1 MTPCT
6 IPFYFEGGEMKKFE
20 NLEKG
25 TVNEVEEKQI
35 LKWKE
40 MDILNKTIENRKDCE
55 NFVFYDGPAYANGFP
70 GVHHMLAKIL
80 KDAVCKY
87 KTMKG
92 FKVDRKVGWDTH
104 GLPTEVNVEKLLGFK
119 DKKDIEEYGVEKF
132 NAECK
137 RNVRMNEKEFVRLTD
152 RMGQFIDTDNAYIT
166 FKNEY
171 IESEWW
177 ILKQFFDAG
186 LVYHSHKILPYCPR
200 CGTELSTHEVA
211 EGYKEID
218 VNSVIVP
225 FKIKNSD
232 EYFLVWTTTPWTLI
246 ANVALCVNPD
256 EEYVKVESMGY
267 KFILAHALCDKV
279 LGEDYKVLETFKGK
293 DLENTE
299 YEQLMPFLKPEGKAF
314 YVTCDNYVTM
324 DDGTGVV
331 HIAPAYGADDNNVC
345 RRYNI
350 PMLNPVDLSGCYTE
364 GPWKGRHVTDSEL
377 EIEIIKW
384 LKENDKLFKKIKISH
399 NYPHCWRCKSPLIY
413 MAKPAWYIKVSE
425 YRDKMVEANKQ
436 VNWYPDYVGE
446 KRFGNWL
453 LNAQDWGISR
463 SRYWGC
469 PIPLWTCECGHMEM
483 IGSIDELVNKSIEK
497 INHDIDLHKP
507 YVDNVHIKCE
517 KCGKAMN
524 RIPDVI
530 DVWFDSGAVPF
541 AQYHYPFENKEYFE
555 THFPADFIAEG
566 LDQTRGWFYSLM
578 AISVFLTGK
587 APYKNVLVNDLLLD
601 KNGQKM
607 HKSKGNAVEPFTIIE
622 KYGADAV
629 RWYMLYTSPVWTP
642 LKFDEDGVKDV
653 SSKFINTLKNTY
665 TFFEMYAN
673 TDNVDPREFEVTYE
687 NLEDIDKWLLSK
699 YNNLVKTVTLNMDK
713 YDLNKVV
720 HLIQDFVCDD
730 LSNWYIRRNRRRF
743 WGSELDNSKK
753 AVYKTTYE
761 VLVGLCKMIC
771 PIAPFI
777 SEEIYTKLTDE
788 ESVNLSDYPVCDES
802 MINESLEEKMDLVI
816 ELISYARNIREEAK
830 IKVRQPISEV
840 IFEEKYKEKI
850 GEFESLF
857 KEELNVKNVNW
868 TNDLSKYLT
877 ITYKPNFKEV
887 GKVFGSDIKA
897 FGEYLNN
904 ITEDDSKK
912 LESGELTIK
921 LNDKE
926 YEVTPNYVIKTI
938 NSKDGYKAVMLNYK
952 TVIINTALDKDLI
965 NEGIAREIVS
975 KVQNLRKTSGFDI
988 ADRIDMIYNASKE
1001 VVDAIN
1007 EFKEYIMDEVLAL
1020 TLEES
1025 DMAETEF
1032 KINDYDMKVS
1042 IKQVK

>member
-299 YEQLMPFLKPEGKAF
+299 YEQLMPFIKPEGKAF

-497 INHDIDLHKP
+497 INNDIDLHKP

-699 YNNLVKTVTLNMDK
+699 YNNLVKAVTLNMDK

-897 FGEYLNN
+897 FGEYLSN

>member
-267 KFILAHALCDKV
+267 KFILAHALCNKV

-324 DDGTGVV
+324 EDGTGVV

-497 INHDIDLHKP
+497 INNDIDLHKP

-699 YNNLVKTVTLNMDK
+699 YNNLIKAVTLNMDK

-877 ITYKPNFKEV
+877 VTYKPNFKEV

-897 FGEYLNN
+897 FGEYLSN

>member
-6 IPFYFEGGEMKKFE
+6 IPFYFEGGKMKKFE

-40 MDILNKTIENRKDCE
+40 MDILNKTIENRKDRE

-267 KFILAHALCDKV
+267 KFILAHALCNKV

-699 YNNLVKTVTLNMDK
+699 YNNLVKAVTLNMDK

-877 ITYKPNFKEV
+877 VTYKPNFKEV

-952 TVIINTALDKDLI
+952 TVIINTTLDKDLI

-1020 TLEES
+1020 TLEEI
-1025 DMAETEF
+1025 DMSETEF

>member
-6 IPFYFEGGEMKKFE
+6 IPFYFEGGKMKKFE

-40 MDILNKTIENRKDCE
+40 MDILNKTIKNRKDCE

-279 LGEDYKVLETFKGK
+279 LGEDYKVLETFNGK

-324 DDGTGVV
+324 EDGTGVV

-497 INHDIDLHKP
+497 IDHDIDLHKP

-699 YNNLVKTVTLNMDK
+699 YNNLVKAVTLNMDK

-761 VLVGLCKMIC
+761 ILVGLCKMIC

-777 SEEIYTKLTDE
+777 SEEIYTKLTGE
-788 ESVNLSDYPVCDES
+788 KSVNLSDYPVCDES
-802 MINESLEEKMDLVI
+802 MINESLEEKMDLII

-877 ITYKPNFKEV
+877 VTYKPNFKEV

-897 FGEYLNN
+897 FGEYLSN

-952 TVIINTALDKDLI
+952 TVIINTTLDKDLI

-988 ADRIDMIYNASKE
+988 ADRIDMIYSASKE
-1001 VVDAIN
+1001 VVDAVN

-1025 DMAETEF
+1025 DKAETEF

>member
-267 KFILAHALCDKV
+267 KFILAHALCNKV

-299 YEQLMPFLKPEGKAF
+299 YEQLMPFLKPEDKAF

-324 DDGTGVV
+324 EDGTGVV

-453 LNAQDWGISR
+453 SNAQDWGISR

-497 INHDIDLHKP
+497 IDHDIDLHKP

-673 TDNVDPREFEVTYE
+673 TDNVDPREFEVSYE

-699 YNNLVKTVTLNMDK
+699 YNNLVKAVTLNMDK

-761 VLVGLCKMIC
+761 ILVGLCKMIS

-777 SEEIYTKLTDE
+777 SEEIYTKLTGE

-857 KEELNVKNVNW
+857 KEELNVENVNW

-877 ITYKPNFKEV
+877 VTYKPNFKEV

-897 FGEYLNN
+897 FGEYLSN

-952 TVIINTALDKDLI
+952 TVIINTTLDKDLI

-1001 VVDAIN
+1001 VVDAVN
-1007 EFKEYIMDEVLAL
+1007 EFKKYIMDEVLAL

-1025 DMAETEF
+1025 DKAETEF